1 MKNSKEKLS
10 KLSKDKLNELSK
22 EELISKYVEL
32 SDSYM
37 ELLEIVSRIAT
48 DLESKK
54 RLIRRYNLERFV
66 TKRDNGYEENPKRTE
81 EEKNAAKARPNA
93 GRPAG
98 SKNFSNAELE
108 KMAGGNEPIV
118 LDPSEKLPE
127 DERRKLIRMGEEISY
142 LLEYIPG
149 KLIVRKVIR
158 PKYKKVEDGKESFL
172 YEPSHAPIPNCIA
185 APSVLA
191 DILMMKYGFGV
202 PHYRYVSWF
211 SQAGFPIDTQTLYR
225 WTSGACD
232 AMKPV
237 LDTYKLRIRQAD
249 MVHIDETP
257 IRTLDAEGRLKGYV
271 FVFSCVIDGKHY
283 RYYHF
288 SEDRK
293 TKIVDEVL
301 GEGYKGLIVVDGY
314 DGYDR
319 FSDLGIGVQ
328 RCLVHA
334 QRKFKDI
341 LKGDS
346 KKKRNKHAERIV
358 KLFQEVFRDE
368 ETIRQI
374 GPKTPEERLKL
385 RNDLARTKHV
395 DDLVAALEE
404 LKKTTAVTS
413 ELYKAASYFL
423 NDKEAFLYFRK
434 DGRAP
439 IDNSEAERTV
449 KPYALARRNFLF
461 VRGRNGGDCSAAAL
475 TMIQS
480 AVCNG
485 LDPEA
490 YMRWVLSDA
499 YRGNGDHTFDSPD
512 VPEWVRS
519 KFEYRRPKREE
530 KS

>member
-1 MKNSKEKLS
+1 MKNSQDKHTKLLEDNLNKLS
-10 KLSKDKLNELSK
+10 KEDI
-22 EELISKYVEL
+22 ISKYIEL
-32 SDSYM
+32 NDSYM
-37 ELLEIVSRIAT
+37 ELLETVSKIAA

-54 RLIRRYNLERFV
+54 QLIRRYNLERFV
-66 TKRDNGYEENPKRTE
+66 TKRDNGYEEKPKRTE
-81 EEKNAAKARPNA
+81 AEKAAAKARPNA

-98 SKNFSNAELE
+98 SKSFSNAELE
-108 KMAGGNEPIV
+108 EMASKNDPIV
-118 LDPSEKLPE
+118 MDPAEKLPE
-127 DERRKLIRMGEEISY
+127 DERGKLIRIGAEIGY
-142 LLEYIPG
+142 LLEYRPG
-149 KLIVRKVIR
+149 ELIVKKVIR
-158 PKYKKVEDGKESFL
+158 PKYKKAEEGKEVFL

-211 SQAGFPIDTQTLYR
+211 SEAGFPIDTQTLYR
-225 WTSGACD
+225 WTAGACD

-237 LDTYKLRIRQAD
+237 LDTYKSRIGQAD
-249 MVHIDETP
+249 VVHIDETP
-257 IRTLDAEGRLKGYV
+257 IRTLDAEGRLKGYI
-271 FVFSCVIDGKHY
+271 FVFSCAIGGKHY

-288 SEDRK
+288 SEDRR

-314 DGYDR
+314 GGYDR

-385 RNDLARTKHV
+385 RNDPARSKHV
-395 DDLVAALEE
+395 DDLVSTLEE
-404 LKKTTAVTS
+404 LKRTTAEGS

-423 NDKEAFLYFRK
+423 NDREAFLRFRK

-461 VRGRNGGDCSAAAL
+461 VRGKTGGDCSAAAL
-475 TMIQS
+475 TMIQN

-499 YRGNGDHTFDSPD
+499 YRGNGDHTFDSPE
-512 VPEWVRS
+512 VPEWAKS
-519 KFEYRRPKREE
+519 EFEYRRPKRKE